1 MNRLERVTIMAAT
14 ANTAVSLSESY
25 YLRSFYKS
33 NRDATTASKRSE
45 MSKGKLSQADAEA
58 LRTAVRKL
66 RNFDLEDDTDEGA
79 DIYASVSAFLKT
91 YNNAIDSSS
100 SSNNYS
106 LQRYAKQLKNLAK
119 EYADELEDVGIT
131 VNSDGTLKKNDNLL
145 KAADVSDIRELFGE
159 DAGFAT
165 KSANY
170 AKRMNAKAADL
181 IYTELTQKGQNI
193 NLTL

>member
-1 MNRLERVTIMAAT
+1 MAAT
-14 ANTAVSLSESY
+14 ANTAVSLSSSY

-33 NRDATTASKRSE
+33 NRDATTDSKRKE
-45 MSKGKLSQADAEA
+45 LSKGTLSKADAEA

-66 RNFDLEDDTDEGA
+66 RNFNMEDDTDEGEN
-79 DIYASVSAFLKT
+79 IYSSVSAFLET
-91 YNNAIDSSS
+91 YNNALDSSGNS
-100 SSNNYS
+100 SDYS
-106 LQRYAKQLKNLAK
+106 LNRYAKQLKNLAK
-119 EYADELEDVGIT
+119 EYAEELEDIGVT
-131 VNSDGTLKKNDNLL
+131 VKSDGSLVKNDNLL
-145 KAADVSDIRELFGE
+145 KSADVADIKKLFGK
-159 DAGFAT
+159 DAQFAT

>member
-1 MNRLERVTIMAAT
+1 MAAT
-14 ANTAVSLSESY
+14 ANTAISLSESY

-45 MSKGKLSQADAEA
+45 MSNGKLSQADAEA

-66 RNFDLEDDTDEGA
+66 RNFDLEDDTDDGA
-79 DIYASVSAFLKT
+79 NIYASVSAFLET
-91 YNNAIDSSS
+91 YNNAMDSAGSSS
-100 SSNNYS
+100 DYS

-119 EYADELEDVGIT
+119 EYAEELEDIGVTIK
-131 VNSDGTLKKNDNLL
+131 SDGTLEKNDNLL
-145 KAADVSDIRELFGE
+145 KAADVSDIRKLFDD
-159 DAGFAT
+159 DAQFAT

-181 IYTELTQKGQNI
+181 IYTELTQKGKNI